1 MLPIAAIVSHF
12 STSCNQVFLWLY
24 GISFISRTVLFLMLI
39 TATTHYQLS
48 CPRKLRHLKRVSPYA
63 TLWSYA
69 IRESVDQRIRRLIL
83 PIAEQGEGAVAVYM
97 LGKWGVHLLDPALI
111 KLVCLDPTRFPKKNY
126 QEHLHF
132 TFLSGPNIVFSNG
145 EQWKRHSASVK
156 RAFNQ
161 SLPVYVFAEL
171 AEDVLK
177 KIGKGGVWSWTEI
190 MQKFTLDVV
199 GRAALG
205 HEFAALKFPANN
217 ELPLVDHF
225 NRVMSSIVRRDRLMF
240 PILDTLFPRQT
251 VIDDVQA
258 LNARYDEL
266 LAEKRGKPGR
276 DILSYLLEDT
286 SLSHEELASN
296 LSILFSAGHD
306 TTSGALSTAVYYLSI
321 DPVLQSSVRAEVHA
335 ILRTGAEPTLTNLKA
350 LTLLDA
356 VIKESLR
363 INSPISLLP
372 ARVCNTDAVIGTY
385 VLPEGV
391 PIVPNIYAVHHNNHF
406 HPDESRFLTGRFL
419 SSPHGE
425 DKEIKGG
432 TFIPFGTGPRQCP
445 ARQFSLFEQ
454 KTLLALLL
462 MKYEFCLPE
471 GSEHTGRLKNEF
483 GVFGLSVP
491 HALDVEFREFGSGK

>member
-1 MLPIAAIVSHF
+1 M
-12 STSCNQVFLWLY
+12 
-24 GISFISRTVLFLMLI
+24 
-39 TATTHYQLS
+39 
-48 CPRKLRHLKRVSPYA
+48 SPQIA
-63 TLWSYA
+63 TLETCFA
-69 IRESVDQRIRRLIL
+69 
-83 PIAEQGEGAVAVYM
+83 QGEGAVAVYM

-145 EQWKRHSASVK
+145 EQWRRHSASVK
-156 RAFNQ
+156 RTFNQ

-171 AEDVLK
+171 AEDVFK

-205 HEFAALKFPANN
+205 HEFAALKFSANN
-217 ELPLVDHF
+217 ELPLVDF
-225 NRVMSSIVRRDRLMF
+225 NRVMSTIVRRDRLMF

-286 SLSHEELASN
+286 SLSHEELAPN

-306 TTSGALSTAVYYLSI
+306 TTSGALSTAVYYLNRPRPAI
-321 DPVLQSSVRAEVHA
+321 VL
-335 ILRTGAEPTLTNLKA
+335 
-350 LTLLDA
+350 
-356 VIKESLR
+356 IKESLR

-372 ARVCNTDAVIGTY
+372 ARVCNTRDAVVGTY

-406 HPDESRFLTGRFL
+406 HPDKSRFLPGRFL

-425 DKEIKGG
+425 DMEIKGG

-454 KTLLALLL
+454 KTLLALLS

-471 GSEHTGRLKNEF
+471 GSQHTGGLKNEF
-483 GVFGLSVP
+483 GAFGLSVP